1 VTQRLRTEELLAA
14 YASGAELTEEE
25 RASVEALLA
34 GSPAARA
41 EVESIGALLGEL
53 RAAAPEPPP
62 ASEAVVRA
70 VRIACAQPVTFGDK
84 ARSWWRR
91 RWMIAV
97 PAVVAAG
104 ALAAVAIVAASP
116 EPRATA
122 PSQPAPIAKQDLPA
136 PAPGPDDDVPDVPLW
151 LAGEATELAGLDD
164 ESADDFER
172 ELGDELAAIGAAA
185 EMEDLGWGGL
195 LPDDDLEWVD
205 ALDDET
211 AEALDEW
218 LAEQPS

>member
-1 VTQRLRTEELLAA
+1 VTRLRTEELLAA
-14 YASGAELTEEE
+14 YASGAELTDEE

-41 EVESIGALLGEL
+41 EVASIGALLGEL

-70 VRIACAQPVTFGDK
+70 VRIACAQPVTFGER
-84 ARSWWRR
+84 ARAWWRR
-91 RWMIAV
+91 RWIVVV
-97 PAVVAAG
+97 PAVLAAG
-104 ALAAVAIVAASP
+104 ALAVMATVAATP
-116 EPRATA
+116 DERAA
-122 PSQPAPIAKQDLPA
+122 KPSQPAPIAKDDVPVPA
-136 PAPGPDDDVPDVPLW
+136 PALDETAVPDVPLW

-164 ESADDFER
+164 DSADEIER
-172 ELGDELAAIGAAA
+172 ELGDELAAVGGAADPDDA
-185 EMEDLGWGGL
+185 AFDGL

-211 AEALDEW
+211 AEALDRW